1 MLDTCVPSAL
11 AARGVRLDK
20 GTAETVTE
28 GRFHS
33 SRQEGRYDIFAGN
46 SVIRNA
52 MFAWRLWGIMG
63 IMARR
68 VRFLAFRPF
77 RAGRRAARGT
87 EG

>member
-1 MLDTCVPSAL
+1 M
-11 AARGVRLDK
+11 
-20 GTAETVTE
+20 TE

-33 SRQEGRYDIFAGN
+33 SRQEDRYDIFAGN
-46 SVIRNA
+46 SVIGNA

-77 RAGRRAARGT
+77 RAGRRAARGAK
-87 EG
+87 G

>member
-1 MLDTCVPSAL
+1 M
-11 AARGVRLDK
+11 
-20 GTAETVTE
+20 TE

-46 SVIRNA
+46 SVIGNA

-63 IMARR
+63 IMARH
-68 VRFLAFRPF
+68 VRFLAFRLVH
-77 RAGRRAARGT
+77 AGRRAARGA